1 MKVKFLVLLLCVLT
15 ACTLEKQPQK
25 IPVTSISLNISTL
38 QLETMET
45 KALVATVLPD
55 NATDKTISW
64 TSSDEKIATVNN
76 VGLVTAT
83 GTGLVIIKAKS
94 GDKEASCTIFVVSNP
109 QIF

>member
-1 MKVKFLVLLLCVLT
+1 MKTKLLGLLLCVLT

-25 IPVTSISLNISTL
+25 IPVTSISLNITTL

-45 KALVATVLPD
+45 KALIATVSPD

-64 TSSDEKIATVNN
+64 TSSNENIATVNN
-76 VGLVTAT
+76 MGLVTAT
-83 GTGLVIIKAKS
+83 GTGLVNIKAKS
-94 GDKEASCTIFVVSNP
+94 GDQEASCTIFVVSNP